1 MEVRTSFEKM
11 CKIGLVVATNVVRI
25 IFELNDDTLNQ
36 CEAILNL
43 CSIELQEVNTLNEF
57 DLILIK
63 EHAFGMIEEGYKQ
76 LEQSRQMLRRIENN

>member
-1 MEVRTSFEKM
+1 MNVRESFEQM
-11 CKIGLVVATNVVRI
+11 CKIGLIVATTTVRI
-25 IFELNDDTLNQ
+25 IFELNDDILND

-43 CSIELQEVNTLNEF
+43 CDIELIEVNTLNNF

-76 LEQSRQMLRRIENN
+76 LEQSRQMLQRVQNN